1 MYLLKNS
8 IWWFLRK
15 LNIVLPEDSAILLLG
30 IYPKVAPT
38 YNKNTCFTMF
48 LAALFIITRSW
59 REPRCPSAEEW
70 LKIM

>member
-59 REPRCPSAEEW
+59 RQLRYLSIVEW
-70 LKIM
+70 I